1 MKAAKA
7 KIFKDSVHGYINVPE
22 YYIKHLIDNE
32 YFQRLRNID
41 QTGMRV
47 LYPSAKHDRFSHSL
61 GVFHLGQKAIE
72 ALRKGGDQALRKGA
86 EGEPKND
93 DSYANQFDRYEV
105 LFLTACLLHDI
116 GHTPF
121 SHSLEELVLENS
133 LVYSAKNG
141 KRLKTNNHTI
151 KEKLIELINQGETDF
166 CAKHGIGQNKIV
178 DILSAAP
185 HEMLGSYLIFDKF
198 KSKIED
204 LEKDYEIFVND
215 TVFSDDIC
223 FIVRMIM
230 GIKYEEFSPKR
241 QERNCFIELLNGDNF
256 DVDKLDYI
264 VRDNHMSGINN
275 VSVDVERLIGSLC
288 IVTKTR
294 YLEKNLTKF
303 NIDNLTILR
312 IANNNKGSCE
322 IDGKFKGTIKV
333 YKGAEIKIEKGSYIE
348 LFKGYEHDLAEVSYL
363 SNDQAIFSIS
373 TKLNQDGEWV
383 EEEEKFGYPEK
394 VKLLNGVANK
404 KTFGLYFEK
413 GELKEALK
421 VRARGNLEIHIIG
434 QCKLQIKGQ
443 FESIGSLKLFHLDK
457 LKGTIAEA
465 EMMGNI
471 FKREFTSHKESSQ
484 EGYLTYSIGF
494 RKQAINVIANVL
506 EARNYLYLWVYA
518 HHKVIYY
525 ANFLIPI
532 IVKEISQFCGKLGT
546 EFPSW
551 ALCYD
556 NLKDLDDYYIWTAI
570 RYIHSKPKEYKFKK
584 YTELVDQLFSRVYN
598 RSLYKSLAEFELV
611 FDSFT
616 ADQKLEA
623 LKKFRAQT
631 DLSKPHLGERKSCVA
646 GYLDQTA
653 IDQINFNVKK
663 MARDKGI
670 TEFSLKEILYVVTEF
685 KQKKLDPNKVYLDMG
700 EEKLPIS
707 QIRLLSSSKIEM
719 QKIKNQYFYLYYN
732 CVGDRTHKEVEI
744 IKEAVKNYL
753 EPQTSEIVD
762 SGEKSS

>member
-1 MKAAKA
+1 MKDAKV
-7 KIFKDSVHGYINVPE
+7 KIFKDSVHGYIYVPE
-22 YYIKHLIDNE
+22 PYVRHLIDNV

-61 GVFHLGQKAIE
+61 GVFHLGQKAID
-72 ALRKGGDQALRKGA
+72 ALRKGGDRALHKDDEA
-86 EGEPKND
+86 EAQN
-93 DSYANQFDRYEV
+93 DSYAIRFERYEV

-121 SHSLEELVLENS
+121 SHSLEGLVLENS
-133 LVYSAKNG
+133 LVYDIQKG
-141 KRLKTNNHTI
+141 KPSKTNDKTI
-151 KEKLIELINQGETDF
+151 KEKLIELINEGETDF
-166 CAKHGIGQNKIV
+166 CSNDKIVQNKIT
-178 DILSAAP
+178 DIPSAAP

-198 KSKIED
+198 KSRIED
-204 LEKDYEIFVND
+204 LEKDCKIFVND

-230 GIKYEEFSPKR
+230 GIKYEEFSSKR

-275 VSVDVERLIGSLC
+275 VSVDVERLLSSLC
-288 IVTKTR
+288 VVTKTR
-294 YLEKNLTKF
+294 CLGKNLSKS
-303 NIDNLTILR
+303 NIDNLTISK
-312 IANNNKGSCE
+312 IANSPKSLCE
-322 IDGKFKGTIKV
+322 ISGKFKGVIKV
-333 YKGAEIKIEKGSYIE
+333 YKSAEISIAAGSYIE
-348 LFKGYEHDLAEVSYL
+348 QFKGFDHDLAEVSYL
-363 SNDQAIFSIS
+363 SNDQAIFSAS
-373 TKLNQDGEWV
+373 TKLKQDNDWI
-383 EEEEKFGYPEK
+383 EEEEKSGYDEK
-394 VKLLNGVANK
+394 VKLLNGKANK
-404 KTFGLYFEK
+404 GTFGLYFEK
-413 GELKEALK
+413 GELRTPLK
-421 VRARGNLEIHIIG
+421 IKAKGDLVIHIIG
-434 QCKLQIKGQ
+434 QCNLQLKGK
-443 FESIGSLKLFHLDK
+443 FESLGALKLFHLDK
-457 LKGTIAEA
+457 LDGTITEV

-471 FKREFTSHKESSQ
+471 FKRDFTSHKESSG

-532 IVKEISQFCGKLGT
+532 IVKEISQFCGKLGK

-570 RYIHSKPKEYKFKK
+570 RYIYSKSKEFKFKK

-616 ADQKLEA
+616 ADQKAAA
-623 LKKFRAQT
+623 LKKLRSQT
-631 DLSKPHLGERKSCVA
+631 ELSKPYLGKKRFCDA
-646 GYLDQTA
+646 GYLCNKA
-653 IDQINFNVKK
+653 INQINNYIKQLVQN
-663 MARDKGI
+663 KGI
-670 TEFSLKEILYVVTEF
+670 QEFELKDILYVVAEF
-685 KQKKLDPNKVYLDMG
+685 KQKELDPNKVYLDMG

-732 CVGDRTHKEVEI
+732 CNGVRTHEEVEI
-744 IKEAVKNYL
+744 VKEAVKKYL
-753 EPQTSEIVD
+753 EPQTNTLTDTQE
-762 SGEKSS
+762 G